1 MKEEFGDIWEK
12 YDQGYWIV
20 ITTNGSV
27 KKDGTAV
34 MGRGIALQAKQRF
47 PDIPLR
53 LGRAISEDGNLPVFF
68 PRYRVVTLPVKRVW
82 SEKADLDLIYTSCL
96 RLEQGVLAVFK
107 IKVPIYTVRPGCGN
121 GGLKWEDVKPVIS
134 FLSDDFVVI
143 ERKV

>member
-27 KKDGTAV
+27 KRDGTAV

-47 PDIPLR
+47 PLLPAR
-53 LGRAISEDGNLPVFF
+53 LGRIIEEDGNIPAFF
-68 PRYRVVTLPVKRVW
+68 PKYRIITLPVKHHW
-82 SEKADLDLIYTSCL
+82 NEGADLNLIYTSCL
-96 RLEQGVLAVFK
+96 RLDQGALAVFK
-107 IKVPIYTVRPGCGN
+107 IKVPIYMVRPGCGN

-143 ERKV
+143 ERKA